1 MNYDVDETGQR
12 KMKRKGG
19 GVRSPIVLERRL
31 MSLERMFAEHA
42 RGFFMVTFHNG
53 EKRKVQP
60 DEVISYLLHGE
71 GINEIDGD
79 IGNGNGLLLEL
90 LRGLLDE

>member
-1 MNYDVDETGQR
+1 
-12 KMKRKGG
+12 MKRKGG
-19 GVRSPIVLERRL
+19 GVRNPIALQRRL
-31 MSLERMFAEHA
+31 KSLERVFAEHA
-42 RGFFMVTFHNG
+42 RGFFMVTFQNG

-71 GINEIDGD
+71 VTEIDGD
-79 IGNGNGLLLEL
+79 TGNRNGLLVEL